1 MIRSFKLFLVFIVL
15 TALGTTIVHSQGVN
29 NIRTAD
35 LEKILK
41 NQDNT
46 LHVVNFW
53 ATWCA
58 PCVREL
64 PYFEKLSKV
73 YDSKKVRFILVS
85 LDFPSEVEK
94 KLKPF
99 LEKNRISL
107 DVALMQ
113 DLDYD
118 KWIAKVDPEWYGNL
132 PATLVFNNPK
142 KIKVFHPGEVDEAG
156 LRKLIDEN
164 LK

>member
-1 MIRSFKLFLVFIVL
+1 MTRIFKLSLVFIIL
-15 TALGTTIVHSQGVN
+15 TTLGTSMVYGQEVS

-41 NQDNT
+41 NQENT

-73 YDSKKVRFILVS
+73 YDSKNVRFILVS

-118 KWIAKVDPEWYGNL
+118 QWIAKVDPEWYGNL
-132 PATLVFNNPK
+132 PATLVFNNSK
-142 KIKVFHPGEVDEAG
+142 KIRVFHPGEVDEAG
-156 LRKLIDEN
+156 LRKLIDDN

>member
-1 MIRSFKLFLVFIVL
+1 MAGIFKLSLVFIIL
-15 TALGTTIVHSQGVN
+15 TTLGTSMVYGQEVS

-41 NQDNT
+41 SQENT

-73 YDSKKVRFILVS
+73 YDSKNVRFILVS

-118 KWIAKVDPEWYGNL
+118 QWIAKVDPEWYGNL

-142 KIKVFHPGEVDEAG
+142 KIRVFHPGEVDEAG
-156 LRKLIDEN
+156 LRKLIDDN